1 MTLLDERTRQ
11 RLFDLPAYERA
22 ELGNELLNSLNGEL
36 LEENAAKVQQA
47 WSVEIRRRLLDLA
60 EGRAKTIPGDEV
72 FQRIQANR
80 ATRAS
85 A

>member
-22 ELGNELLNSLNGEL
+22 ALGNELLNSLDGEL
-36 LEENAAKVQQA
+36 LDDNAAKVQQA
-47 WSVEIRRRLLDLA
+47 WSIEIRRRLLDLV

-72 FQRIQANR
+72 FQRIRANQAARIN
-80 ATRAS
+80 A
-85 A
+85 

>member
-22 ELGNELLNSLNGEL
+22 ALGNELLNSLDGEL
-36 LEENAAKVQQA
+36 LDDNAAKVQQA
-47 WSVEIRRRLLDLA
+47 WSVEIRRRLLDLV

-72 FQRIQANR
+72 FQRIRANQAARVN
-80 ATRAS
+80 A
-85 A
+85 